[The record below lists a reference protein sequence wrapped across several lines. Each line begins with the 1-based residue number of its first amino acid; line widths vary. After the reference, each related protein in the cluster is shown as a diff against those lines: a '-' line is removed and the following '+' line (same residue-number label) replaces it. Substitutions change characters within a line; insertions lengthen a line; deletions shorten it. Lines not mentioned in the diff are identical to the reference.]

1 MDKQADTLT
10 QSSTEPYTLF
20 IADVHL
26 QPDFSDP
33 INQAFMH
40 FLKEEAPKAQ
50 ALYILGDLFEM
61 WVGDDV
67 GLTHYAPVIE
77 EFARLTQA
85 GLPIYLQYG
94 NRDFLMRNEFW
105 KATGIQK
112 LKEPYPIT
120 LHGHS
125 LLLMHGDALCTD
137 DKEYQ
142 KMRRILR
149 NPVVTWGFLHLPQKK
164 RLQIG
169 HNMREKSKKYSS
181 NKAENIMDVSAE
193 AVAAL
198 FKRYPEVTHLIHG
211 HTHRPAHHTST
222 IEQQSKHR
230 WVLGDWRPQS
240 KILKVS
246 AEGLALLPY
255 PFEV

>member
-1 MDKQADTLT
+1 MDKQAATHTL
-10 QSSTEPYTLF
+10 SSTAPYTLF

-33 INQAFMH
+33 INQAFMR
-40 FLKEEAPKAQ
+40 FLKEEAPLAQ

-67 GLTHYAPVIE
+67 GLELYAPVIE
-77 EFARLTQA
+77 QFAQLSQA

-94 NRDFLMRNEFW
+94 NRDFLMRHEFW
-105 KATGIQK
+105 KASGIQK
-112 LKEPYPIT
+112 LKEPYAIT

-125 LLLMHGDALCTD
+125 LLLMHGDTLCTD

-149 NPVVTWGFLHLPQKK
+149 NPVVTWSFLHLPQHK

-169 HNMREKSKKYSS
+169 QNMREKSKKYSS
-181 NKAENIMDVSAE
+181 NKAENIMDVSNK
-193 AVAAL
+193 AVTAL
-198 FKRYPEVTHLIHG
+198 FKRYPDVTHLIHG
-211 HTHRPAHHTST
+211 HTHRPAHHALT
-222 IEQQSKHR
+222 IEEQTKHR

-246 AEGLALLPY
+246 TEGLTLLSY
-255 PFEV
+255 PFDV